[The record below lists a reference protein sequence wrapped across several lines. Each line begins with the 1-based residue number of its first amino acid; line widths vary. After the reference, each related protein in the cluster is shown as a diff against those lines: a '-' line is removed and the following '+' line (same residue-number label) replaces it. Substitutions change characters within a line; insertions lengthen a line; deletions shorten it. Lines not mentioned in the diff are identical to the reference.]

1 MSKTAVAE
9 RGEVVPVVERQ
20 TIVVRFA
27 QQYGIDAGKML
38 GTLKATAFKA
48 EREATDAE
56 MMALLVVAEQYK
68 LNPFTRELFAFLD
81 KHRGIVPVVSVD
93 GWARIVNEHPNYDG
107 VEFRYAEGDA
117 APAWIEC
124 LIYRKDRARP
134 TVVREMFGECKRST
148 IPWQTHPSRMLRH
161 KAFIQG
167 ARLAFG
173 FAGIYDEDEAA
184 RILEAAEAPAPAATS
199 AGATARLRSAV
210 AGQADAAP
218 KRASADKAPDAP
230 PIGTKEQADKFIEQ
244 FSRCTAVDTLLLARE
259 DVEAHEWDAED
270 LARINAAF
278 QKREAELAK

>member
-48 EREATDAE
+48 ERDATDAE

-161 KAFIQG
+161 KAFIQA

-184 RILEAAEAPAPAATS
+184 RILEAAEAQAPAATS

-210 AGQADAAP
+210 APAAKEKP
-218 KRASADKAPDAP
+218 V
-230 PIGTKEQADKFIEQ
+230 GTKEQADAFIAQ
-244 FSRCTAVDTLLLARE
+244 FGRCDDVSVLLLARE

-270 LARINAAF
+270 LARMNAAF
-278 QKREAELAK
+278 QKRESELAKS